1 MQRRT
6 TRSQTNSL
14 PAPAP
19 RFEEQEWVPGSN
31 NQHTG
36 NGLIDPAD
44 FGFDPDN
51 RGNPGFQPRGVA
63 TLPTARDYQEDYR
76 LKQEEESEPEDSDYV
91 EEECESE
98 YSGEESDE
106 AESEAEDEEEESESE
121 YSGEESDEEESD
133 EEESDEEES
142 EAEDEEE
149 ECESDQQVEIADLK
163 ERLILQSKRIR
174 DLEQEKKRDTELWTP
189 VLKGLQLSSRA
200 FPPGTDLR
208 EKAGG
213 EALRQRHRME
223 LLENGVDIDVQCEA
237 ERASEALAEV
247 KRLKRELEAEREV
260 TTAAQTL
267 DRARSA
273 MSLGLREE
281 NNSLKERNRYLV
293 EELDRLKR
301 EALQPYEFEQMRRDL
316 ATTRG
321 KLLVQIGETTQ
332 LRQELDRLKLEVG
345 R

>member
-1 MQRRT
+1 M
-6 TRSQTNSL
+6 
-14 PAPAP
+14 
-19 RFEEQEWVPGSN
+19 
-31 NQHTG
+31 
-36 NGLIDPAD
+36 
-44 FGFDPDN
+44 
-51 RGNPGFQPRGVA
+51 
-63 TLPTARDYQEDYR
+63 
-76 LKQEEESEPEDSDYV
+76 
-91 EEECESE
+91 
-98 YSGEESDE
+98 
-106 AESEAEDEEEESESE
+106 
-121 YSGEESDEEESD
+121 
-133 EEESDEEES
+133 
-142 EAEDEEE
+142 
-149 ECESDQQVEIADLK
+149 EIADLK

-273 MSLGLREE
+273 MSLGLHLLEH
-281 NNSLKERNRYLV
+281 SLKERILYLV

-321 KLLVQIGETTQ
+321 KLLVQIGETAQ
-332 LRQELDRLKLEVG
+332 LRQELDRIKLEAG

>member
-1 MQRRT
+1 
-6 TRSQTNSL
+6 
-14 PAPAP
+14 
-19 RFEEQEWVPGSN
+19 VPGSN
-31 NQHTG
+31 NRHTG
-36 NGLIDPAD
+36 KRQTDPVD
-44 FGFDPDN
+44 FSFDPDN
-51 RGNPGFQPRGVA
+51 RGNPGFQPKGVA
-63 TLPTARDYQEDYR
+63 TLPTASDYQEDYR

-106 AESEAEDEEEESESE
+106 EESDEEESEAESEAEDEEEECESE
-121 YSGEESDEEESD
+121 YSG
-133 EEESDEEES
+133 EESDEEES

-174 DLEQEKKRDTELWTP
+174 DLEQEKKSDTELWTP

-273 MSLGLREE
+273 MSLALREE

-332 LRQELDRLKLEVG
+332 LRHELDRIKLEAG

>member
-1 MQRRT
+1 M
-6 TRSQTNSL
+6 
-14 PAPAP
+14 
-19 RFEEQEWVPGSN
+19 PGSN
-31 NQHTG
+31 NRHTG
-36 NGLIDPAD
+36 KRQTDPVD
-44 FGFDPDN
+44 FSFDPDN
-51 RGNPGFQPRGVA
+51 RGNPGFQPKGVA

-91 EEECESE
+91 EEST
-98 YSGEESDE
+98 EESD
-106 AESEAEDEEEESESE
+106 SESE
-121 YSGEESDEEESD
+121 YSGEESGAEESD
-133 EEESDEEES
+133 EEEESEGESDDEEYSGGESDNEEYSGGESDDEEYSGEESEDEEES
-142 EAEDEEE
+142 GAEDEEE

-247 KRLKRELEAEREV
+247 KRLERELEAEREV

-273 MSLGLREE
+273 MSLGLHLLEH
-281 NNSLKERNRYLV
+281 SLKERILYLV

>member
-19 RFEEQEWVPGSN
+19 RFEEQEFVPGSN
-31 NQHTG
+31 NRHTG
-36 NGLIDPAD
+36 KRQTDPVD
-44 FGFDPDN
+44 FSFDPDN
-51 RGNPGFQPRGVA
+51 RGNPGFQPKGVA

-91 EEECESE
+91 EEST
-98 YSGEESDE
+98 EESD
-106 AESEAEDEEEESESE
+106 SESE
-121 YSGEESDEEESD
+121 YSGEESGAEESD
-133 EEESDEEES
+133 EEEYSGEESDDEEYSGEESEDEEES
-142 EAEDEEE
+142 GAEE
-149 ECESDQQVEIADLK
+149 ECESEQQVEIADLK

-247 KRLKRELEAEREV
+247 KRLERELEAEREV

-273 MSLGLREE
+273 MSLGLHLLEH
-281 NNSLKERNRYLV
+281 SLKERILYLV